1 MNVLVVE
8 PSEERRDALVD
19 ALCELRDVE
28 VRGAAGSA
36 LESRDAL
43 TSERIDVVV
52 MGAVL
57 SHERAYIM
65 SMAGSWCRF
74 VEAADITEVKVRV
87 AELALTRDLIADSF
101 SSLAA
106 RAKIIAFE
114 RDTAEAG
121 PNALAHHLRVAHRAT
136 HRRVL
141 RGTQS
146 IQLQE
151 WLPAMIGRIR
161 SVVPDHIELV
171 PIIAEGTPSVRCV
184 PAVLE
189 HVMLEIVLKAAA
201 KLPWGGTI
209 WLTADRCGTDEV
221 LVDVLENGNGT
232 GHDLTLRATASAAA
246 S

>member
-52 MGAVL
+52 MGALL

-65 SMAGSWCRF
+65 SLAGSWCRF
-74 VEAADITEVKVRV
+74 VEAADVTDAKVRV
-87 AELALTRDLIADSF
+87 AELALSKDLIADSF

-141 RGTQS
+141 RGTQT
-146 IQLQE
+146 IELQE
-151 WLPAMIGRIR
+151 WLPAMISRIR
-161 SVVPDHIELV
+161 SVVPDYIELV

-189 HVMLEIVLKAAA
+189 HVMLEIVLKA
-201 KLPWGGTI
+201 GS
-209 WLTADRCGTDEV
+209 R
-221 LVDVLENGNGT
+221 
-232 GHDLTLRATASAAA
+232 SAQ
-246 S
+246 